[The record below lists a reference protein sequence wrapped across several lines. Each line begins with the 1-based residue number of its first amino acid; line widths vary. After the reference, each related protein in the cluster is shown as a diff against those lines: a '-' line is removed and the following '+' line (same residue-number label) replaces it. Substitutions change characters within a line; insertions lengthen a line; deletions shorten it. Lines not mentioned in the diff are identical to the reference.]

1 LTGKGSWVRIPHR
14 SSMYTYQG
22 FAKNF
27 ANLVRKWSL
36 LDPFLATKT
45 TSLLLKNKKEVVF
58 FMLLK
63 FAIQDFKD
71 DREFQNL
78 SNQTIKTYQIIL
90 GEFQKYCAE
99 NEVLNVE
106 DVTHNTVKSY
116 LLYCMKSKGNNPVTI
131 NTKIKNL
138 RAFFN
143 YMVNIDIVN
152 EKRNPMFKIE
162 KVKTDTKIEVY
173 SDNHI
178 KQMLGYYRRLKGRE
192 HSFHAYRDH
201 TIILTLL
208 GSGIRLGE
216 LCNLTWNEVDLIRGT
231 IIVFG
236 KKRAQA
242 SIPITHKLVQELAEY
257 KVFCQKIFPELSD
270 HVFVNRENTPLTEDA
285 VKNVFKRLKAIMNFK
300 DVRLSAHT
308 FRHKFAHRF
317 LMNGGDVFT
326 LQKMLRHSN
335 LKMTEKYLA
344 IWGTALREQNEKYNP
359 LNSLEI

>member
-1 LTGKGSWVRIPHR
+1 VQSH
-14 SSMYTYQG
+14 QG
-22 FAKNF
+22 FKRILNSC
-27 ANLVRKWSL
+27 VGKWSNI
-36 LDPFLATKT
+36 DPILTTKT
-45 TSLLLKNKKEVVF
+45 TNLLLKNNRRSGL

-63 FAIQDFKD
+63 FSIQDFKD

-78 SNQTIKTYQIIL
+78 SKQTIKTYQVIL
-90 GEFQKYCAE
+90 GEFQQYCAE
-99 NEVLNVE
+99 KEVLNVE
-106 DVTHNTVKSY
+106 DVTNAIVKSY
-116 LLYCMKSKGNNPVTI
+116 LLYCMKTKKNNPVTI

-143 YMVNIDIVN
+143 YMAKNEIIS
-152 EKRNPMFKIE
+152 EKRNPMLKIE
-162 KVKTDTKIEVY
+162 KAKTDTKIEVF

-192 HSFHAYRDH
+192 HSFYAYRDH
-201 TIILTLL
+201 TIILTFL

-216 LCNLTWNEVDLIRGT
+216 LCNLTWKDVDLVSGT

-236 KKRAQA
+236 KNRTQA
-242 SIPITHKLVQELAEY
+242 SIPITDKLVKELAEY
-257 KVFCQKIFPELSD
+257 KIFCQQHFHELSD
-270 HVFVNRENTPLTEDA
+270 HVFVNKQNAPMTEDA
-285 VKNVFKRLKAIMNFK
+285 VKNVFKRLKVIMNFK

-308 FRHKFAHRF
+308 FRHTFAHRF

-344 IWGTALREQNEKYNP
+344 IWGTALKEQNDKFNP
-359 LNSLEI
+359 LNNLDI

>member
-1 LTGKGSWVRIPHR
+1 
-14 SSMYTYQG
+14 
-22 FAKNF
+22 
-27 ANLVRKWSL
+27 
-36 LDPFLATKT
+36 
-45 TSLLLKNKKEVVF
+45 
-58 FMLLK
+58 MLMK

-78 SNQTIKTYQIIL
+78 SKQTIKTYQIIL
-90 GEFQKYCAE
+90 GEFQKFCAE
-99 NEVLNVE
+99 KEVLNVE
-106 DVTHNTVKSY
+106 DVTSNIVKSY
-116 LLYCMKSKGNNPVTI
+116 LLYCRKSKGNNPVTI

-138 RAFFN
+138 KAFFN
-143 YMVNIDIVN
+143 YMVNSDVIN
-152 EKRNPMFKIE
+152 EKRNPMLKIE
-162 KVKTDTKIEVY
+162 KIKTDTKIEVF

-178 KQMLGYYRRLKGRE
+178 KQMLGYYRKLKGRE
-192 HSFHAYRDH
+192 HSFYAYRDH

-208 GSGIRLGE
+208 GSGMRLGE
-216 LCNLTWNEVDLIRGT
+216 LCNLKWNEIDLISGT

-236 KKRAQA
+236 KNRTQA
-242 SIPITHKLVQELAEY
+242 SIPITDKLVKELAEY
-257 KVFCQKIFPELSD
+257 KVFCQQHFPEPSEY
-270 HVFVNRENTPLTEDA
+270 VFINRENKPMTTDA

-308 FRHKFAHRF
+308 FRHTFAHRF

-359 LNSLEI
+359 LNSLDV